1 MDVFRTDR
9 IRNVVLLGHGGSG
22 KTSIAEA
29 MAYLSG
35 MTSRLGRV
43 EDGNT
48 VSDFDKEEIKRGF
61 SISTTMVPV
70 VWDKVKINILD
81 TPGYFDFVGEVE
93 EAISAADAAIIVV
106 SGKAGVQVGTQKAW
120 NYCEKYKLPRMI
132 FVTDMDVDDVSYRKV
147 VEQLTEL
154 YGKKIAPIH
163 FPIREDGK
171 FVGYVN
177 VVKQAGRK
185 FVDKAGKTDCD
196 IPEYLTEYLEK
207 YHEILMESVAETSEE
222 FMDRY
227 FEGDEFSVAEV
238 SAALATNVQDCGI
251 VPVCMGSP
259 INLRGVS
266 NLLDDI
272 CGYFPSP
279 DKRSCNGIAQKTNE
293 IFEASYD
300 FAKVKSA
307 YVWKTIVDPF
317 LGKYSLIKVC
327 SGVIKSDDTLLNV
340 EKSQEERLNKLYVLE
355 GSKPIEVPELHAG
368 DIGAIAKLQSVQ
380 TGDSLAT
387 KANPIVYPKTVISTP
402 YTYKRYKAVKKGE
415 EDKIAQAL
423 AKMTSE
429 DKTLR
434 IVNDGA
440 NKQTLIYGIG
450 DQHLDI
456 VVSKLKERYKVDVE
470 LTKPKVAFREAI
482 RKSSDVEGKH
492 KKQSGGHG
500 QYGHVK
506 MRFEPLDNMEIPYE
520 FEQVVVGGAVPKN
533 YFPAVVKGLEE
544 CVLKGPLAAYP
555 VVGVKATLYDGSY
568 HPVDSSEM
576 AFKMATI
583 IAFKEGFM
591 KASPVLLEPI
601 VSMKVTVP
609 DKYTG
614 DVMGDLN
621 KRRGRVLGMNPDHD
635 GNTIIEADVPELEI
649 YGYSTDLRSM
659 TGGTGSFSYE
669 FARYEQ
675 APNDIQTKEIEARK
689 NKLDSA
695 DE

>member
-1 MDVFRTDR
+1 MDVYRTDR

-22 KTSIAEA
+22 KTTLAEA
-29 MAYLSG
+29 MAYLAG
-35 MTSRLGRV
+35 MTNRLGRV

-48 VSDFDKEEIKRGF
+48 VSDFDKEEIKRHF
-61 SISTTMVPV
+61 SISTTLIPVP
-70 VWDKVKINILD
+70 WDKVKINVLD

-93 EAISAADAAIIVV
+93 EAVSAADAAIIVV

-120 NYCEKYKLPRMI
+120 NLCEKYKLPRMF

-147 VEQLTEL
+147 VEELTEL
-154 YGKKIAPIH
+154 YGKKIAPLH
-163 FPIREDGK
+163 FPIRENGK

-185 FVDKAGKTDCD
+185 YIDKAGKEPCD
-196 IPEYLTEYLEK
+196 IPEYLNEYLEK
-207 YHEILMESVAETSEE
+207 YHDILMESVAETSEE

-227 FEGDEFSVAEV
+227 FEGDEFSVTEV
-238 SAALATNVQDCGI
+238 SAALATNVQDASI

-279 DKRSCNGIAQKTNE
+279 DKRSCNGISQKTNE
-293 IFEASYD
+293 IFEANYD
-300 FAKVKSA
+300 FAKTKSA

-317 LGKYSLIKVC
+317 LGKYSLIKVA

-340 EKSQEERLNKLYVLE
+340 EKGEEERLNKLYVLE
-355 GSKPIEVPELHAG
+355 GSKPLEVPELHAG
-368 DIGAIAKLQSVQ
+368 DIGAIAKLASVQ
-380 TGDSLAT
+380 TGDSLAA
-387 KANPIVYPKTVISTP
+387 KASPVLYPKAVISTP
-402 YTYKRYKAVKKGE
+402 YTYKRYKAVKKG
-415 EDKIAQAL
+415 D
-423 AKMTSE
+423 E

-434 IVNDGA
+434 VVNDSA
-440 NKQTLIYGIG
+440 NRQTLLYGMG

-456 VVSKLKERYKVDVE
+456 IVSKLKERYKVDIE
-470 LTKPKVAFREAI
+470 LSKPKVAFRETI
-482 RKSSDVEGKH
+482 RKNSDVEGKH

-506 MRFEPLDNMEIPYE
+506 MRFEPSGDLETPYV

-533 YFPAVVKGLEE
+533 YFPAVEKGLQE
-544 CVLKGPLAAYP
+544 CVQKGPLAAYP

-583 IAFKEGFM
+583 LAFKKGFM
-591 KASPVLLEPI
+591 DASPVLLEPI
-601 VSMKVTVP
+601 VSMKVIVP

-621 KRRGRVLGMNPDHD
+621 KRRGRVLGMNPDHE
-635 GNTIIEADVPELEI
+635 GNTIIEADVPQLEI
-649 YGYSTDLRSM
+649 YGYSTTLRSM
-659 TGGTGSFSYE
+659 TGGSGDFSYE

-675 APNDIQTKEIEARK
+675 APNDIQTKEIEARAS
-689 NKLDSA
+689 KLDTT
-695 DE
+695 E